1 MSAASSSVFGARL
14 KEARLSAGLS
24 QKHLGIEA
32 GLDRFVAST
41 RINRYELGI
50 HKVDYAFALRLAEV
64 LRVPVAFFYADDE
77 ELARL
82 ILIFG
87 QLPQRR
93 RGDLLLHAE
102 TLAAE

>member
-14 KEARLSAGLS
+14 KEARLGAGLS
-24 QKHLGIEA
+24 QKQLGVEA

-50 HKVDYAFALRLAEV
+50 HKVDYAFAMRLAEV

-102 TLAAE
+102 ALATG